1 MADFHQ
7 LNIASRESMMSG
19 NLDGRRINRAN
30 MVAIMVF
37 DNAEVFQECAR
48 DRARPIPIFDM
59 NRLRIRRA
67 VEFDPVKNIPQF
79 RQSHS
84 YFPAQNSCFREM
96 AYGGAK
102 GKSPPGGA
110 GRAGAAKIAG
120 WRL

>member
-1 MADFHQ
+1 MVQRRLSHALENPVTAID
-7 LNIASRESMMSG
+7 IA
-19 NLDGRRINRAN
+19 LA
-30 MVAIMVF
+30 
-37 DNAEVFQECAR
+37 
-48 DRARPIPIFDM
+48 
-59 NRLRIRRA
+59 
-67 VEFDPVKNIPQF
+67 
-79 RQSHS
+79 S